1 MNNAFSA
8 FAYEQQISKYTV
20 RCEKTGGREILMIQ
34 EGLTVV

>member
-8 FAYEQQISKYTV
+8 FAYEQQNSKYTV
-20 RCEKTGGREILMIQ
+20 NYEKTGDGQILMIQ